1 MLNSWYLKG
10 TFHSFSLL
18 LFLSFNSVISYASFF
33 NVFRPFQILYRIAF
47 YCYKQIVHC
56 STRSSKVSSF
66 FRMTLTTTE
75 TVVLKSENNESSFS
89 RAINL
94 ISEKVLFLTL
104 LASYTIFEPVQL
116 KLETSR
122 PPPLAVHDGS

>member
-1 MLNSWYLKG
+1 
-10 TFHSFSLL
+10 
-18 LFLSFNSVISYASFF
+18 
-33 NVFRPFQILYRIAF
+33 
-47 YCYKQIVHC
+47 
-56 STRSSKVSSF
+56 
-66 FRMTLTTTE
+66 MTLTTTE